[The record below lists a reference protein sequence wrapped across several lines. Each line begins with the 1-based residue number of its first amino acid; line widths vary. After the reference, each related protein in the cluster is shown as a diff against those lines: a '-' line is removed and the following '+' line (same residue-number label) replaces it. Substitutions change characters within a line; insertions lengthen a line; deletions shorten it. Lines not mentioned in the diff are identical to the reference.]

1 MRKLNLFLRSKIG
14 NLRGQEFKVGKPTG
28 FMEYPRRKTPWRDTK
43 ERLLDYYEI
52 YTPAKDHDLKTQGA
66 RCMNCGVPFCE
77 SEHGC
82 PIDNLIPE
90 WNDLVY
96 KDRWRDAYNRL
107 SKTNN
112 FPEFTG
118 RVCPAPCEGACV
130 LGINEPAV
138 TIKDI
143 ENSIIDRAFEEGWV
157 RSKQATKR
165 TNKKVAIIGS
175 GPAGLTAADQLNQAG
190 HSVTVFEREDRIG
203 GLLMYGIPNM
213 KLSKSLVNRRLQLLE
228 DSGIEFKVNTN
239 VGVNLDP
246 QLLMDDFDATLIAT
260 GSTIPRDIEIP
271 GRDGQN
277 IHFAM
282 DFLTQHTKSLL
293 NTSLTDGNYI
303 NAKDKNVIVIGGG
316 DTGTDCIATAIRQ
329 GCSSLINMEIMP
341 KPPVDRDPNNPWPLW
356 PHIYRTDYGH
366 EESQERFGKD
376 PREFSLLSKEFI
388 VDKHNKLTGLKTINL
403 DWEESP
409 EGQKSMKE
417 VKGTEQIWEADLIF
431 LAMGFVGPE
440 QYLLDKMKVKLN
452 DKNNIHADY
461 GKFTTSIKGVFAS
474 GDCRRGQSLVVWA
487 MNEGRG
493 AALEIDRFLVGQS
506 TLSAPMLKLG
516 SLKD

>member
-1 MRKLNLFLRSKIG
+1 
-14 NLRGQEFKVGKPTG
+14 
-28 FMEYPRRKTPWRDTK
+28 
-43 ERLLDYYEI
+43 
-52 YTPAKDHDLKTQGA
+52 
-66 RCMNCGVPFCE
+66 MNCGVPFCE

-96 KDRWRDAYNRL
+96 KNRWRDAYNRL
-107 SKTNN
+107 IKTNN

-157 RSKQATKR
+157 RSQQTTKR
-165 TNKKVAIIGS
+165 TNKRVAIIGS

-190 HSVTVFEREDRIG
+190 HSVIVFEREDRVG

-213 KLSKSLVNRRLQLLE
+213 KLSKSLVKRRLQLLE
-228 DSGIEFKVNTN
+228 DSGIEFRVNTN

-246 QLLMDDFDATLIAT
+246 QSLTDDFDAILIAT

-271 GRDGQN
+271 GRDGKN

-329 GCSSLINMEIMP
+329 GCSSLVNMEIMP
-341 KPPVDRDPNNPWPLW
+341 KPPADRGNNNPWPLW

-376 PREFSLLSKEFI
+376 PREFSLLSKEFL
-388 VDKHNKLTGLKTINL
+388 VDKDNKLTGLKTINL
-403 DWEESP
+403 EWEETSL
-409 EGQKSMKE
+409 GQQNMKE
-417 VKGTEQIWEADLIF
+417 VKGTEKIWEADLIF

-452 DKNNIHADY
+452 DRNNIQADY
-461 GKFTTSIKGVFAS
+461 GDFSTNIEGVFAS

-493 AALEIDRFLVGQS
+493 AALAIDRFLEGQS

-516 SLKD
+516 SLRG

>member
-1 MRKLNLFLRSKIG
+1 
-14 NLRGQEFKVGKPTG
+14 
-28 FMEYPRRKTPWRDTK
+28 
-43 ERLLDYYEI
+43 
-52 YTPAKDHDLKTQGA
+52 
-66 RCMNCGVPFCE
+66 
-77 SEHGC
+77 
-82 PIDNLIPE
+82 
-90 WNDLVY
+90 VY
-96 KDRWRDAYNRL
+96 KNRWRDAYNRL
-107 SKTNN
+107 IKTNN

-157 RSKQATKR
+157 RSQQATKR
-165 TNKKVAIIGS
+165 TNKRVAIIGS

-190 HSVTVFEREDRIG
+190 HSVIVFEREDRVG

-213 KLSKSLVNRRLQLLE
+213 KLSKSLVKRRLQLLE
-228 DSGIEFKVNTN
+228 DSGIEFRVNTN

-246 QLLMDDFDATLIAT
+246 QALMDDFDAILIAT

-271 GRDGQN
+271 GRDGKN

-329 GCSSLINMEIMP
+329 GCSSLVNMEIMP
-341 KPPVDRDPNNPWPLW
+341 KPPVDRGHNNPWPLW

-376 PREFSLLSKEFI
+376 PREFSLLSKEFL
-388 VDKHNKLTGLKTINL
+388 VDEHNKLTGLKTINL
-403 DWEESP
+403 DWEETSL
-409 EGQKSMKE
+409 GQQSMKE
-417 VKGTEQIWEADLIF
+417 VKGTEEIWEADLIF

-440 QYLLDKMKVKLN
+440 QYLLDKMKVKLS
-452 DKNNIHADY
+452 DRNNIHADY
-461 GKFTTSIKGVFAS
+461 GDFSTSIEGVFAS

-493 AALEIDRFLVGQS
+493 AALAIDRFLEGQS

-516 SLKD
+516 SLRG

>member
-1 MRKLNLFLRSKIG
+1 
-14 NLRGQEFKVGKPTG
+14 
-28 FMEYPRRKTPWRDTK
+28 
-43 ERLLDYYEI
+43 
-52 YTPAKDHDLKTQGA
+52 
-66 RCMNCGVPFCE
+66 MNCGVPFCE

-96 KDRWRDAYNRL
+96 KNRWRDAYNRL
-107 SKTNN
+107 IKTNN

-157 RSKQATKR
+157 RSQQATKR
-165 TNKKVAIIGS
+165 TNKRVAIIGS

-190 HSVTVFEREDRIG
+190 HSVIVFEREDRVG

-213 KLSKSLVNRRLQLLE
+213 KLSKSLVKRRLQLLE
-228 DSGIEFKVNTN
+228 DSGIEFRVNTN
-239 VGVNLDP
+239 VGVNLEP
-246 QLLMDDFDATLIAT
+246 QTLMDDFDAILIAT

-271 GRDGQN
+271 GRDGKN

-329 GCSSLINMEIMP
+329 GCSSLVNMEIMP
-341 KPPVDRDPNNPWPLW
+341 KPPVDRGHNNPWPLW

-376 PREFSLLSKEFI
+376 PREFSLLSKEFL
-388 VDKHNKLTGLKTINL
+388 VDEHNKLTGLKTINL
-403 DWEESP
+403 DWEETSL
-409 EGQKSMKE
+409 GQQSMKE

-452 DKNNIHADY
+452 DRNNIHADY
-461 GKFTTSIKGVFAS
+461 GDFSTSIEGVFAS

-493 AALEIDRFLVGQS
+493 AALAIDRFLEGQS

-516 SLKD
+516 SLRG